1 MILLLTHSY
10 LQLILLTVGCL
21 DNIVMPKV
29 KGQKSKG
36 NVVCVCVCVVASIP
50 FWEMWCVVCGVR
62 CWALVAGAGNWSSGD
77 FNSSFFGALCHF
89 VPM

>member
-36 NVVCVCVCVVASIP
+36 NVVCVCVCVLLPPSHFGKRPHGATFGSHYFTLQLKVRKNIP
-50 FWEMWCVVCGVR
+50 QKTCR
-62 CWALVAGAGNWSSGD
+62 K
-77 FNSSFFGALCHF
+77 
-89 VPM
+89 

>member
-1 MILLLTHSY
+1 VGLWKWVILLLTHSY

-36 NVVCVCVCVVASIP
+36 NVVCGV
-50 FWEMWCVVCGVR
+50 WCAV
-62 CWALVAGAGNWSSGD
+62 LGAGCWRWQLEVRG
-77 FNSSFFGALCHF
+77 F
-89 VPM
+89 